1 MSDQQITDAPEA
13 EATENTEQPA
23 ATPKPTETVDFW
35 KQKAREQEKRAKEN
49 ATAAQRL
56 AELEDAQK
64 TAEQKANDKLAELT
78 AKEAALAAKEA
89 RADVSAATGY
99 PAAILA
105 GPEDSTP
112 EAITAY
118 AELLNAHMEAAGRP
132 RAPKP
137 DPNQGRP
144 GGAAAPTTADS
155 FAEFFQR
162 NLPER

>member
-1 MSDQQITDAPEA
+1 MSDQQTAEAPEA
-13 EATENTEQPA
+13 EVATDTTEQPT

-64 TAEQKANDKLAELT
+64 TAEQKAADKLAELT

-89 RADVSAATGY
+89 RADVSAATGI

-105 GPEDSTP
+105 GPEDSTA
-112 EAITAY
+112 EAIQAY
-118 AELLNAHMEAAGRP
+118 ADLLAAHMEAAGKP
-132 RAPKP
+132 RAPRP
-137 DPNQGRP
+137 DPNQGRT
-144 GGAAAPTTADS
+144 GGAPSSTADS
-155 FAEFFQR
+155 FANFFR
-162 NLPER
+162 SNLPER

>member
-1 MSDQQITDAPEA
+1 MSEQQITDAPAA
-13 EATENTEQPA
+13 EETNTETEQAP
-23 ATPKPTETVDFW
+23 ATPKPTETVEFW
-35 KQKAREQEKRAKEN
+35 KQKAREQEKRAKDN

-112 EAITAY
+112 EALTAY
-118 AELLNAHMEAAGRP
+118 AELLTAHMEAAGKA
-132 RAPKP
+132 RAPRP
-137 DPNQGRP
+137 DPNQGRS
-144 GGAAAPTTADS
+144 GGATTSTSDS
-155 FAEFFQR
+155 FAKFF
-162 NLPER
+162 NDHLPGR